1 MASSDDDEDLKRAIA
16 LSLREEGNSG
26 QQRGQSFKDAITL
39 GSETEDEDI
48 PQASTNLAWETAT
61 TSDEKDPAPSAG
73 LGLLGL
79 DRKKME
85 QERLARKRKVS
96 ISPPPP
102 RKVPRISAH
111 TTLVSPTLVSQSTTD
126 TTSKGH
132 SPAGLQFP
140 RGTVKKTWAF
150 GYPRVGDDIK
160 VEEVFQKQDLSLA
173 VLSSFQWDVEWLL
186 AKINTRSMV
195 VPLLLHLCKWGLARP
210 LRLTPHRHPY
220 HTGYASQR
228 RGDKAAIP
236 TRDSLYVESTA
247 MLSINGWPSQLHAF
261 QTHAALTSYTSTR
274 CHPYGQLGSLRLG

>member
-16 LSLREEGNSG
+16 LSLQEEGNTG
-26 QQRGQSFKDAITL
+26 QTMGKSFKDAIAL
-39 GSETEDEDI
+39 DSETEDEYI
-48 PQASTNLAWETAT
+48 PQVSTNLARETAT
-61 TSDEKDPAPSAG
+61 TSDEKDPALSVG

-102 RKVPRISAH
+102 RKAPRISAH

-126 TTSKGH
+126 TTSNGN

-140 RGTVKKTWAF
+140 WGTVKKTWAF
-150 GYPRVGDDIK
+150 GYPRVGDDLK
-160 VEEVFQKQDLSLA
+160 LEEVFQKHDLSLA

-195 VPLLLHLCKWGLARP
+195 VPPLLHLCNWKLACQ
-210 LRLTPHRHPY
+210 LRLTPRRHPY

-228 RGDKAAIP
+228 
-236 TRDSLYVESTA
+236 
-247 MLSINGWPSQLHAF
+247 
-261 QTHAALTSYTSTR
+261 
-274 CHPYGQLGSLRLG
+274 